1 MGEASAWRLAADQ
14 RSAAW
19 RAIRAGLPLLH
30 PEALKAVEQ
39 CNDRFWPTVEERII
53 KKKLVSTL
61 LCSTWMVYG
70 SIFYRLWDFLF
81 VCFTVKPD
89 VFRFSGGFLD
99 VERDWTA
106 VPELSIQRQY
116 LQLRTTQAHPSGWPE
131 AQPRVLTG
139 GQVLGI

>member
-39 CNDRFWPTVEERII
+39 CNDRFWPSVEERII
-53 KKKLVSTL
+53 KKKKKKLVSTL

-70 SIFYRLWDFLF
+70 SIFYRLWDFFLF
-81 VCFTVKPD
+81 V
-89 VFRFSGGFLD
+89 
-99 VERDWTA
+99 
-106 VPELSIQRQY
+106 
-116 LQLRTTQAHPSGWPE
+116 LQLNLMFFVSVVGSRM
-131 AQPRVLTG
+131 
-139 GQVLGI
+139 